1 MSLRHRRVFI
11 KHTIFATLFTG
22 MAPFELFAAKN
33 STETINDTSTKDR
46 DLTFLFQGDSITDGN
61 RGRTDWDLNHIMGH
75 GYAFT
80 IASRVGAD
88 FPEKNLKFIN
98 KGISGNKVTDL
109 AGRWKADAL
118 ELKPDVLSILV
129 GINDSSSYLADPTKG
144 VSPEQYEQ
152 VYRQIL
158 DQSKAQNPDLLL
170 VIGEPFTLPYAG
182 AEGAANPRLAD
193 VKKRQEIAKR
203 LALDYNAV
211 FVPFQ
216 QVFNDALKRAPEKYW
231 IWDHIHPTVA
241 GHELMARE
249 WLKQCSS
256 RLKFLKKEF

>member
-1 MSLRHRRVFI
+1 MSQEPRRTFI
-11 KHTIFATLFTG
+11 KQTIFATLLSG

-33 STETINDTSTKDR
+33 SAATLNDTSTKEN

-61 RGRTDWDLNHIMGH
+61 RGRSDWDLNHIMGH
-75 GYAFT
+75 GYVFT

-109 AGRWKADAL
+109 AGRWKVDAL
-118 ELKPDVLSILV
+118 DLKPDVLSMLV
-129 GINDSSSYLADPTKG
+129 GINDCSSYLADPTKG
-144 VSPEQYEQ
+144 ISPEQYEQ
-152 VYRQIL
+152 AYRQIL
-158 DQSKAQNPDLLL
+158 DQSRAQNPDLIL
-170 VIGEPFTLPYAG
+170 VIGEPFTLPYIG
-182 AEGAANPRLAD
+182 AEGAANPRVAD
-193 VKKRQEIAKR
+193 VKRRQKIAKQ

-216 QVFNDALKRAPEKYW
+216 QVFNDALKRAPEQYW
-231 IWDHIHPTVA
+231 IWDHVHPTVA

>member
-11 KHTIFATLFTG
+11 KHTIFATFFAG
-22 MAPFELFAAKN
+22 MAPFELFAAKDV
-33 STETINDTSTKDR
+33 TEATNDASAKDR
-46 DLTFLFQGDSITDGN
+46 DLIFLFQGDSITDGN
-61 RGRTDWDLNHIMGH
+61 RGRSDWDLNHIMGH
-75 GYAFT
+75 GYVFT

-88 FPEKNLKFIN
+88 FPEKNLTFIN

-118 ELKPDVLSILV
+118 ELKPDVLSVLV
-129 GINDSSSYLADPTKG
+129 GINDCNAYLADPAKG

-158 DQSKAQNPDLLL
+158 DQSKAQNPNLLL
-170 VIGEPFTLPYAG
+170 VIGEPFTLPYADS
-182 AEGAANPRLAD
+182 NPRLAD
-193 VKKRQEIAKR
+193 IKKRQEIAKR

-216 QVFNDALKRAPEKYW
+216 QVFNNALKRAPETYW

-256 RLKFLKKEF
+256 RLTFLKKEF

>member
-1 MSLRHRRVFI
+1 MSQKSRRTFI
-11 KHTIFATLFTG
+11 KHTIFASLLTG

-33 STETINDTSTKDR
+33 SKHVLSDPLIKDGA
-46 DLTFLFQGDSITDGN
+46 LTFLFQGDSITDGN
-61 RGRTDWDLNHIMGH
+61 RGRADWDLNHIMGH

-98 KGISGNKVTDL
+98 KGVSGNKVTDL

-118 ELKPDVLSILV
+118 DLKPDVLSVLV
-129 GINDSSSYLADPTKG
+129 GINDCDSYLADPVNG
-144 VSPEQYEQ
+144 VSPKQYEQ

-158 DQSKAQNPDLLL
+158 DESKAQNPNLLL
-170 VIGEPFTLPYAG
+170 VIGEPFTLPYSG
-182 AEGAANPRLAD
+182 AEGTANPRLAD
-193 VKKRQEIAKR
+193 VKERQKIAKR
-203 LALDYNAV
+203 LALDYHAV

-216 QVFNDALKRAPEKYW
+216 QVFTDALKRAPEKYW

-249 WLKQCSS
+249 WLKQVSS

>member
-1 MSLRHRRVFI
+1 MTLRHRRVFL

-22 MAPFELFAAKN
+22 MAPFKLFAAEDA
-33 STETINDTSTKDR
+33 TATINDASAKDS
-46 DLTFLFQGDSITDGN
+46 DLIFLFQGDSITDGN

-109 AGRWKADAL
+109 AGRWKTDAL

-129 GINDSSSYLADPTKG
+129 GINDSRSYLADPVKG

-182 AEGAANPRLAD
+182 AEGAANARLAD
-193 VKKRQEIAKR
+193 VKKRQEIAKQ

-249 WLKQCSS
+249 WLKQCSR